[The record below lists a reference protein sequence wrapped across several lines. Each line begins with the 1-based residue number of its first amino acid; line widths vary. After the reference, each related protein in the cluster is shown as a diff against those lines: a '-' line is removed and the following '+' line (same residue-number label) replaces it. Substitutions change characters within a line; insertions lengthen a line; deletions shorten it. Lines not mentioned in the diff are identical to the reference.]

1 LKTPQLYFGEAA
13 QHRLPREVALSL
25 EVFKDVALR
34 DMVRGRG
41 GDELAVRLGDLS
53 GLSNLNNS
61 VIHEIIGQMSSS

>member
-1 LKTPQLYFGEAA
+1 MAP
-13 QHRLPREVALSL
+13 SL